1 MMRKHLI
8 AGLFPAGLGL
18 AALVAGA
25 GFAQTRE
32 EPAETQEETQREEE
46 IRRAPP
52 DPQALQEALRA
63 RAKRLPKRG
72 LASALRA
79 AQDERSNR
87 AETIRRAPNL
97 VELRA
102 DLRRT
107 ETEDAER
114 PELRGQ
120 LSTTR
125 ALAAAPAA
133 PPPPGIRA
141 MAADNLRNADEEE
154 IDRARIPVLIPA
166 DPSVRDKIKIYGMEN
181 VYTATAVI
189 DAEATLSITGT
200 CNRVVGGDPDVVE
213 FRKRLA
219 ERPRR
224 LAGTGASYHISRNDF
239 GVDLSFSKFGCGY
252 VMTIEC
258 GDPST
263 DERCSGDD
271 YITGLADSMI
281 LANPGLAEGGE

>member
-1 MMRKHLI
+1 MRTHLI
-8 AGLFPAGLGL
+8 AGVFAAGVGL
-18 AALVAGA
+18 AALAAGA
-25 GFAQTRE
+25 GFAQTQDD
-32 EPAETQEETQREEE
+32 AQQDQEETQREE
-46 IRRAPP
+46 IRRSPP
-52 DPQALQEALRA
+52 DAQALQESLRA
-63 RAKRLPKRG
+63 RAKRLPRRG

-102 DLRRT
+102 DLQRT
-107 ETEDAER
+107 EAEDAER
-114 PELRGQ
+114 AGPREQ
-120 LSTTR
+120 LSATR
-125 ALAAAPAA
+125 ALTAAPPAT
-133 PPPPGIRA
+133 PPPGIRA
-141 MAADNLRNADEEE
+141 MAAANLRNADEAEV
-154 IDRARIPVLIPA
+154 DRARIPVLIPA
-166 DPSVRDKIKIYGMEN
+166 DPSIRDRVKIYGMEN
-181 VYTATAVI
+181 VYTATAAI
-189 DAEATLSITGT
+189 DAEASVSITGT
-200 CNRVVGGDPDVVE
+200 CNRVIGGDPDVVE

-224 LAGTGASYHISRNDF
+224 LAGTGASYQISRNDF

-263 DERCSGDD
+263 DVRCSGDD

-281 LANPGLAEGGE
+281 LANPGLADGGE